1 MLGSRRNA
9 PRVRFTLGALGIAQ
23 AVLVVAYVVGQIV
36 LYGYAYWAAQPVLDA
51 NSFLAAFFLR
61 WAALKPVALFFVLL
75 ADVLQVVG
83 IPLLTLFLLA
93 GPIAS
98 GLVGS
103 VGLFV
108 VLTVARASCNS
119 ASGTSGA
126 VRACHDPRYCCVYA
140 GAVPFCPPA
149 TGPCPLPAPQTP
161 ADLAPNPDYVW
172 LQWLSLAL
180 GIVELLVVVLMLA
193 IRAIRARKHANYEL
207 LVEDAQRRVFGGTLL
222 EGAEDGSD
230 LLTEQEA
237 KAELAAA
244 EAEPAVDS
252 ATISARIAYVHAQRH
267 AAVGAVGALIAG
279 HVPAVPHWARRAA
292 AWADDAFDTLRE
304 HLEGGLPQEAVMVA
318 FADPRGKRAPVHVP
332 MPVTAFEPGLH
343 RAGALVR
350 RAEAAERAERATERA
365 AERAADP
372 PRTPSVPGGYSAP
385 SADVPYTY
393 HAAPAHSSVAAHWTT
408 RDRAPPHVQR
418 ETHAAAQAARAYRIR
433 ADRELDSDSS
443 SSL

>member
-9 PRVRFTLGALGIAQ
+9 PRVRFTLGALGIVQ
-23 AVLVVAYVVGQIV
+23 AVLVVAYVVGQV
-36 LYGYAYWAAQPVLDA
+36 LLYGYAYWAAQPVLDA

-75 ADVLQVVG
+75 ADVLQVTGV
-83 IPLLTLFLLA
+83 PLLTLVLLL
-93 GPIAS
+93 GPLAS

-108 VLTVARASCNS
+108 VLSLARVSCNS

-149 TGPCPLPAPQTP
+149 TGPCPLPAPQTA

-180 GIVELLVVVLMLA
+180 GIVELLMVLLMLA

-222 EGAEDGSD
+222 EGTEDGSD
-230 LLTEQEA
+230 LLTEPEA

-244 EAEPAVDS
+244 T
-252 ATISARIAYVHAQRH
+252 ATTADDATVSARIAYVHAQRH
-267 AAVGAVGALIAG
+267 AAVGAVGALIG
-279 HVPAVPHWARRAA
+279 DRVPAVPRWVRRAT
-292 AWADDAFDTLRE
+292 AWADDAFDTVRE
-304 HLEGGLPQEAVMVA
+304 HLAGGLPQEAVMVA
-318 FADPRGKRAPVHVP
+318 FADPHGRRAPVHVP
-332 MPVTAFEPGLH
+332 VPVAAFESGLH
-343 RAGALVR
+343 RAGALAR
-350 RAEAAERAERATERA
+350 RAAPAAA
-365 AERAADP
+365 
-372 PRTPSVPGGYSAP
+372 RTPSVPGGYSSSLEPADAP
-385 SADVPYTY
+385 
-393 HAAPAHSSVAAHWTT
+393 HAYRTAPALAAHWQN
-408 RDRAPPHVQR
+408 RDRAPAHVQH
-418 ETHAAAQAARAYRIR
+418 EAHAAAQAAQAYGRR
-433 ADRELDSDSS
+433 VQNALDSDSS
-443 SSL
+443 SSSAF